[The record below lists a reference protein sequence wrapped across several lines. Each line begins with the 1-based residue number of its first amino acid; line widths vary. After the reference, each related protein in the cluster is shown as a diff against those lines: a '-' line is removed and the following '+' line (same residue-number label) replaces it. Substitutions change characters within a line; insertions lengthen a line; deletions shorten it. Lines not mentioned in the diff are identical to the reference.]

1 MFLVNVNIISLSDNL
16 ILKVQP
22 LKFKSGLLA
31 RLAIKRFCVRTRP
44 PLAQRISSIAW
55 ITRSTR

>member
-1 MFLVNVNIISLSDNL
+1 L